1 VILKPA
7 NTKKWGVP
15 YLGSKSKIIE
25 KIAKYFPNADH
36 FYDLFGGG
44 FAVTHYMI
52 TMRQKSFKQFH
63 YNELRPGIPQFIKDA
78 IAGKYNYD
86 VFKPEWISRERF
98 HKEKELNPYIKII
111 WSFGNNG
118 ENYLFNEDIEK
129 EKRSMHQAV
138 VFDEFDQFME
148 QTFNLKKWP
157 NKLSVQGKRLFLK
170 RLINKRIDL
179 QQLRQLQQLERLEQ
193 LQQLEQLKP
202 LIERLQRLES
212 LERLQQLESL
222 ERLAQL
228 EQLKPLKHLEF
239 TNVDYRKVEIK
250 PNSVIYCDVP
260 YKGAADY
267 GNTFNHSDFFDWANE
282 QTNPVFISEYKINDD
297 RFYLL
302 KEFNHKSQ
310 LWQFESKKV
319 IERLYG
325 NKKAYDI
332 IEYFRQ
338 NKTK

>member
-1 VILKPA
+1 MILKPG
-7 NTKKWGVP
+7 NRKKWGVP

-118 ENYLFNEDIEK
+118 KGYLFSEDIEK

-157 NKLSVQGKRLFLK
+157 NKLSLQGKRLFLK

-179 QQLRQLQQLERLEQ
+179 PQLKRLEQLEQLERLEQ
-193 LQQLEQLKP
+193 LEQL
-202 LIERLQRLES
+202 
-212 LERLQQLESL
+212 QQFKS
-222 ERLAQL
+222 
-228 EQLKPLKHLEF
+228 LEF

-250 PNSVIYCDVP
+250 PNSVVYCDIP
-260 YKGAADY
+260 YKSTEGY

-302 KEFNHKSQ
+302 KEFNHIS
-310 LWQFESKKV
+310 LLSYLRRKKV
-319 IERLYG
+319 TERLYG

>member
-1 VILKPA
+1 MILKPA

-63 YNELRPGIPQFIKDA
+63 YNELRPGLPQFIKDA

-118 ENYLFNEDIEK
+118 EDYLFSEDIEK

-157 NKLSVQGKRLFLK
+157 NKLSVRGKRLFLK

-179 QQLRQLQQLERLEQ
+179 QQLEQ
-193 LQQLEQLKP
+193 
-202 LIERLQRLES
+202 
-212 LERLQQLESL
+212 L

-228 EQLKPLKHLEF
+228 EQLKPLKPLKHLEF

-260 YKGAADY
+260 YKGAKGY

-302 KEFNHKSQ
+302 KEFNDMPQ
-310 LWQFESKKV
+310 LLASGSKKV
-319 IERLYG
+319 TERLYG

>member
-1 VILKPA
+1 MILKPA
-7 NTKKWGVP
+7 NTKKWGIT

-25 KIAKYFPNADH
+25 KLAKYFPNADH

-63 YNELRPGIPQFIKDA
+63 YNELRPGIPQLIKDA

-111 WSFGNNG
+111 WSFGNRG
-118 ENYLFNEDIEK
+118 ETYLFSEDIEK

-148 QTFNLKKWP
+148 QAFNLKKWP
-157 NKLSVQGKRLFLK
+157 NKLSVRGRRLFLK

-179 QQLRQLQQLERLEQ
+179 SRLQQLERLEQ
-193 LQQLEQLKP
+193 LEQL
-202 LIERLQRLES
+202 
-212 LERLQQLESL
+212 QQL

-228 EQLKPLKHLEF
+228 EQLKPRKPLEF

-250 PNSVIYCDVP
+250 PNSVVYCDVP
-260 YKGAADY
+260 YKGTEGY

-302 KEFNHKSQ
+302 KEFNHMSR
-310 LWQFESKKV
+310 LSALGNKKV
-319 IERLYG
+319 TERLYG